1 MKLQEALQAIA
12 MMMIQNDVSSKV
24 DDETYYKVLDIAQGE
39 EIEVE

>member
-12 MMMIQNDVSSKV
+12 MMMIQNDVSKRV

>member
-12 MMMIQNDVSSKV
+12 MAIIQNGVSSKV
-24 DDETYYKVLDIAQGE
+24 DDEVYYKVLDIAQGE